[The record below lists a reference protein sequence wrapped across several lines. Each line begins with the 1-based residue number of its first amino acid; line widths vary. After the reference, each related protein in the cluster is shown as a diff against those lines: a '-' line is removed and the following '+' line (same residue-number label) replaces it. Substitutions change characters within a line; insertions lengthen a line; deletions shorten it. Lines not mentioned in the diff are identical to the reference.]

1 MLEEFNVDQPI
12 GCRILKNELIKNSNS
27 HAYIIETN
35 GYTRSN
41 DLVLAFIKELFCK
54 NINNEDEKKDI
65 CQKVD
70 KNIYTELEI
79 INPDGLW
86 IKKDQLSNIQY
97 NFKSKPILG
106 DKRIYIINQA
116 DKLNAYAANS
126 ILKFLEEPEDGII
139 AILVAEN
146 RNSII
151 STINSRCQIISLSS
165 KKEKTTLEEILE
177 NIIDKDKIN
186 IVDAIEK
193 TITFISNI
201 EENGKKTIIYVD
213 KLFHSYFKEK
223 DSIIMFFD
231 IAILFYKDIFNIK
244 QDLKTVFFENYN
256 EILIKISKENAID
269 DIIRKIN
276 ILIQLKN
283 DIKYNANNKL
293 IIDRLIIEMDGGNN
307 G

>member
-193 TITFISNI
+193 TIIFISNI

-213 KLFHSYFKEK
+213 RLFHSYFKEK